1 MNLLNRKN
9 ILSIIL
15 YFSFFSILFAYYV
28 ELFLNHKPCNL
39 CLLERVPYILSI
51 IIIITSLI
59 FKKFEKFTFLFLGL
73 IFLLST
79 LLSIYHV
86 GIEQGLINEL
96 PVCKSGLGLNTLDKE
111 QLLKELE
118 KNSISCK
125 DVTFSILGLSLATIN
140 TFASLTIS
148 LITMKIFYNY
158 EKK

>member
-86 GIEQGLINEL
+86 GIEQGLINES